1 MAAWIGA
8 AMRASIA
15 LPSVRVVRMVD
26 LAAKTG
32 ATDAVAARLDELVAE
47 RAAVAAE
54 LAELEKGTPV
64 FDRDHIEFWV
74 HEIVGKK
81 DPLEVVALF
90 VRRVVLDPENDRF
103 RVEFVVGGEGGDG
116 GADAA
121 NPRPDAPDG
130 GSRKSQLAESWGF
143 EPQTP
148 FWGVLA

>member
-90 VRRVVLDPENDRF
+90 VRRVVLDPENGRF
-103 RVEFVVGGEGGDG
+103 RVEFIVGGEGGGG

-121 NPRPDAPDG
+121 NPRPDAPSG

-143 EPQTP
+143 EPQIRL
-148 FWGVLA
+148 WRILA

>member
-1 MAAWIGA
+1 
-8 AMRASIA
+8 
-15 LPSVRVVRMVD
+15 MVD

-81 DPLEVVALF
+81 DPLEVIALF
-90 VRRVVLDPENDRF
+90 VRRVVLDPENGRF
-103 RVEFVVGGEGGDG
+103 RVELIVGGEGGDG

-130 GSRKSQLAESWGF
+130 GSCKSQLAESWGF